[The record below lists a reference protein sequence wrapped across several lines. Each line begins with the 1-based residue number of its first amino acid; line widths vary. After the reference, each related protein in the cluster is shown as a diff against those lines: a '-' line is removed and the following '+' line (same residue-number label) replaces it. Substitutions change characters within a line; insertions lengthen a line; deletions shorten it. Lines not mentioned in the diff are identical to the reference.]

1 MNKVKKTKI
10 KKKNIRDEAVKYLPP
25 KKRRRF
31 AFTRYFFVYMIIFIG
46 ALIFTQ
52 ALRSPLSSLMLVFV
66 WILPLISLIYM
77 LTALAGVKVFA
88 DGTSAETVKNR
99 PFKFKVL
106 IVNDFFLP
114 YPFLEA
120 DIMLPND
127 DIVRCIEKRVG
138 INLLPFS
145 YYNFEEKISFKYRG
159 EYNIGV
165 SKIYIYDLFRMFRIS
180 MDVDEFTS
188 VFVRPRRLNLE
199 SESKSAASDINTD
212 SMKNIIGIDR
222 SELNEIRDYRNGD
235 HMKSIHWKLSSKT
248 QELMV
253 KEYAMNS
260 GKTVYIFVDMAAH
273 YDITNPIYSDDI
285 NEYMADGVIEIA
297 LAAALRELRS
307 GNSCTMIWYDQR
319 VESGAQVYPL
329 QVPEDIEHIFRT
341 FATVDLCN
349 PTMRMLDLAALVE
362 ETQSVTMM
370 FVTGS
375 LDTDTIKGLSEIA
388 TLYGNISSQGAIE
401 LYHFSVAEKII
412 DKKEY
417 EAFID
422 YEKSCCEQ
430 LIYNGIKVFESKF

>member
-1 MNKVKKTKI
+1 MNKVKSIKI
-10 KKKNIRDEAVKYLPP
+10 KKKNLRDEAIKYIPP

-31 AFTRYFFVYMIIFIG
+31 AFTRYFFAYIIIFIG
-46 ALIFTQ
+46 ALVFTQ

-66 WILPLISLIYM
+66 WILPIISLLYM
-77 LTALAGVKVFA
+77 FTAFAGVKVYA
-88 DGTSAETVKNR
+88 DGTAAETAKSI
-99 PFKFKVL
+99 PFKFKVF
-106 IVNDFFLP
+106 IVNDLILP

-138 INLLPFS
+138 MNLAPFG
-145 YYNFEEKISFKYRG
+145 YYNFEEQIEFKYRG
-159 EYNIGV
+159 EYNIGI
-165 SKIYIYDLFRMFRIS
+165 SKIYIYDLFRMFRIA
-180 MDVDEFTS
+180 MDIDVFTS
-188 VFVRPRRLNLE
+188 VFVRPRRLTLE
-199 SESKSAASDINTD
+199 SDSNSAASDINTD

-260 GKTVYIFVDMAAH
+260 GKTVYIFIDMAAH
-273 YDITNPIYSDDI
+273 YDTSNPIYSDDI

-297 LAAALRELRS
+297 LAAASRELRG
-307 GNSCTMIWYDQR
+307 GNSCTMIWYDGR
-319 VESGAQVYPL
+319 VDSGAQVYPL
-329 QVPEDIEHIFRT
+329 QVPEDIERIFRT
-341 FATVDLCN
+341 FATVDLC
-349 PTMRMLDLAALVE
+349 PPDKKMVELAALVE
-362 ETQSVTMM
+362 ETQAVTML

-375 LDTDTIKGLSEIA
+375 LDTDTINGLSEIA
-388 TLYGNISSQGAIE
+388 TLYGNVSSQGAIE
-401 LYHFSVAEKII
+401 LYHFSSAEKIM

-417 EAFID
+417 DSFLD
-422 YEKSCCEQ
+422 YEKSCREQ